1 MEEVKPTAVIKGSNL
16 VYVDAL
22 NKIQFNSNNLKLTF
36 VETEDISETPDNK
49 QLQTTEIVK
58 LVMSV
63 EAAAKMANAIAKFI
77 NGLASKTEDN
87 TKK

>member
-58 LVMSV
+58 LAMSV

-77 NGLASKTEDN
+77 NGLANKAEDN

>member
-36 VETEDISETPDNK
+36 VETEDISETPENK

-77 NGLASKTEDN
+77 NGLANKAEDD